1 VPHKRRE
8 RALIEPPA
16 LDRARLWP
24 LAGVEVIEGRARYEP
39 TCTSEPVDSSKDETG
54 GWLLAPRPSPSRIV
68 HATAPGEDAEHN
80 PTNMRL
86 GSERLEAVRS
96 THPYLIPV
104 GLWHLHDADP
114 TLSVADREHATERGA

>member
-1 VPHKRRE
+1 
-8 RALIEPPA
+8 
-16 LDRARLWP
+16 
-24 LAGVEVIEGRARYEP
+24 
-39 TCTSEPVDSSKDETG
+39 
-54 GWLLAPRPSPSRIV
+54 V

-114 TLSVADREHATERGA
+114 TLSLADREAWALWRENGVHVGVIVTGRPAGWHNPELHAWITTPSLCEPLRLTRL